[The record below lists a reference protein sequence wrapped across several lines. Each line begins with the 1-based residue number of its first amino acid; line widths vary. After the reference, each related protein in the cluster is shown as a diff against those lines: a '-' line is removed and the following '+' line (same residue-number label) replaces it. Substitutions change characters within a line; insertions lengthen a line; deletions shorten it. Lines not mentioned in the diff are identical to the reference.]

1 MKKIWILLFF
11 CFTFILVGCNKGETS
26 EQAFEAYVKLWNDKK
41 FADMYDQLSK
51 YAKESI
57 SKKNLQRKMKK
68 FTKVL
73 ELRI

>member
-26 EQAFEAYVKLWNDKK
+26 EQAFEVYVKLWNDKK

-51 YAKESI
+51 HAKESI
-57 SKKNLQRKMKK
+57 SKKE
-68 FTKVL
+68 FTEKN
-73 ELRI
+73 EKIYEGIDWS